1 MKYLYLLLAIAFEIL
16 GTSSLQESQQFTK
29 WKPSILVVV
38 GFGLAFFFLSASL
51 KYLPLGIVYAL
62 WAGIGIVAISLISV
76 FRFKQSLDLPAVI
89 GILLIVIGV
98 VIIQLFSK
106 VKTH

>member
-1 MKYLYLLLAIAFEIL
+1 MKYVYLLLAIAFEIL
-16 GTSSLQESQQFTK
+16 GTSSLQESEQFTK
-29 WKPSILVVV
+29 WKPSVMVVI

-62 WAGIGIVAISLISV
+62 WAGIGIVAISIVSV
-76 FRFKQSLDLPAVI
+76 VRFKQTMDFPAI
-89 GILLIVIGV
+89 LGIALIVAGV

>member
-1 MKYLYLLLAIAFEIL
+1 MKYVYLLLAIAFEIL
-16 GTSSLQESQQFTK
+16 GTSSLQESEQFTK
-29 WKPSILVVV
+29 WKPSVMVVI

-62 WAGIGIVAISLISV
+62 WAGIGIVAISIVSV
-76 FRFKQSLDLPAVI
+76 VRFKQTLDFPAI
-89 GILLIVIGV
+89 LGIALIVAGV